1 MKSQKRKTEAQV
13 RNDFTPPARDIIAW
27 ALTQQEKQLRRGL
40 GKPLGGTEISSAT
53 APGDGKMEMEF
64 YLNIMLF

>member
-1 MKSQKRKTEAQV
+1 MVEVSRNRKTTLSIP
-13 RNDFTPPARDIIAW
+13 RFP
-27 ALTQQEKQLRRGL
+27 LQLRRGL